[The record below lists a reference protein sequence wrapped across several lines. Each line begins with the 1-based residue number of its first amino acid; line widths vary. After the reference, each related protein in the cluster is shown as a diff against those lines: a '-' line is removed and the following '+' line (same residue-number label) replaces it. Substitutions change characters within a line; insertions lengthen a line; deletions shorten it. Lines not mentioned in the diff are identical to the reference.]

1 MTRAERRSGPPR
13 AFPSAFAVLVALAGT
28 LMPGAV
34 HGGASHDWVMFRGE
48 EGRGITATVAGKHLI
63 FGTDRNYFYV
73 MEEVF

>member
-1 MTRAERRSGPPR
+1 MIRAVKEGSHSPSHEVHTPQVPQLSGGR
-13 AFPSAFAVLVALAGT
+13 LAG
-28 LMPGAV
+28 LAR
-34 HGGASHDWVMFRGE
+34 GASHDWVMFRGE